1 MVKTAVLVSGGGTNL
16 QAILDANLFGELGNC
31 ELTAVISSSLEA
43 YAVTRANSAGIPVYI
58 IERDIFPNRESFC
71 EAIIK
76 KLHDLDIELVVLAG
90 FAYEPSIALIRE
102 YENKIINIYS
112 SLMPAF
118 CSSEFPEAE
127 IQTAVI
133 ERGVK
138 ITGAT
143 AYFVAPTLEESRII
157 MQHAVP
163 VLDTDTP
170 ATLQQRVL
178 EEAEWPLLPKVI
190 ALYCNDRLEI
200 DGIKVRIKP
209 EETPATET
217 TEEE

>member
-217 TEEE
+217 PEEE

>member
-1 MVKTAVLVSGGGTNL
+1 M
-16 QAILDANLFGELGNC
+16 
-31 ELTAVISSSLEA
+31 
-43 YAVTRANSAGIPVYI
+43 YI

-163 VLDTDTP
+163 VFDTDTP

-217 TEEE
+217 PEEE

>member
-31 ELTAVISSSLEA
+31 ELTAVISSSPDA
-43 YAVTRANSAGIPVYI
+43 YAVTRAKSANIPVYI

-76 KLHDLDIELVVLAG
+76 KLHDLDIELVVMAG
-90 FAYEPSIALIRE
+90 FAYTPTIALIRE
-102 YENKIINIYS
+102 YENRIINIHS

-118 CSSEFPEAE
+118 CGSEYPESG
-127 IQTAVI
+127 IQAAVL

-138 ITGAT
+138 VTGAT
-143 AYFVAPTLEESRII
+143 AYFVAPTIEESCII
-157 MQHAVP
+157 MQQAVP
-163 VLDTDTP
+163 VMEDDTP

-190 ALYCNDRLEI
+190 ALFCDGKLEL
-200 DGIKVRIKP
+200 DGIRVRVKADAQAAN
-209 EETPATET
+209 EAKEAE
-217 TEEE
+217 